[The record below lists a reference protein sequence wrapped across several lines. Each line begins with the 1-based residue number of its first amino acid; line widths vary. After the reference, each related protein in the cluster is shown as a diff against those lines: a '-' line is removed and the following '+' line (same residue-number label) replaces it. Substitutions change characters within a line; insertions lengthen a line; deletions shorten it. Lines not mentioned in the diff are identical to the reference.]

1 MMAGLIPALASTEG
15 VLLWITTS
23 FRDELNPQHGL
34 WVLIYVPFI
43 LGGNQNHNPSLLGF
57 DSAS

>member
-1 MMAGLIPALASTEG
+1 MMAGLIPAPASTEG

-23 FRDELNPQHGL
+23 FCDELNPQRGL

-43 LGGNQNHNPSLLGF
+43 LGGNQNHNSSLLGF
-57 DSAS
+57 DNAS